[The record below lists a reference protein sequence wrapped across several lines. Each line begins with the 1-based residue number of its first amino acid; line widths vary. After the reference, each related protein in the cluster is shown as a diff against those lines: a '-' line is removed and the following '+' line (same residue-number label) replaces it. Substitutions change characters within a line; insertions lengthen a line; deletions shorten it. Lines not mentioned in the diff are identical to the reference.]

1 MHDTGI
7 TISPVL
13 EKLLLKYAGLAV
25 PLNTRSR
32 EVRKLSEQVPVISD
46 EYLKNDGSIKGDLLQ
61 DRQLRR
67 AYISYYLPVNL
78 VKLYPVL
85 DELFAHPDIQGFAQ
99 PAVSILDLGCGPG
112 TFLLGVLE
120 YFAAHQK
127 LLSRE
132 THRIELWGID
142 HVAENTAAAGEIINN
157 YLAAQTFPAAVAWKL
172 NFRVGSITAAG
183 FPHPLL
189 PQGREYDLI
198 IAGNVFTEIDRES
211 FPALAPMLE
220 KLLAPHGTL
229 ILIDPGTRASSRRL
243 MQLHDVL
250 LEHTALNLYAPCL
263 ERGLCPSLGNPRDW
277 CHQNL
282 DWSPPQIVQAI
293 DRHSGFTK
301 QKGIQYS
308 YFTFR
313 KDGKAPIHPSC
324 DFPREKLWR
333 VVSYQIRHKGEER
346 LFVCNGKER
355 VLVRRLTKNSSES
368 NRDFSAAL
376 RGDSVVMDG
385 MARREVFL
393 DITGDSVFRIL
404 KKLSA
409 E

>member
-1 MHDTGI
+1 MQSKGI

-13 EKLLLKYAGLAV
+13 EKLLMKCAGLAA
-25 PLNTRSR
+25 PLNPRSR
-32 EVRKLSEQVPVISD
+32 EVRKLSELVRAISD
-46 EYLKNDGSIKGDLLQ
+46 EYLKHESSFKNDLLQ
-61 DRQLRR
+61 DRNLRR

-78 VKLYPVL
+78 VKLHPVL
-85 DELFAHPDIQGFAQ
+85 DELFSHPDIQGFAQ

-120 YFAAHQK
+120 YLAAHQK
-127 LLSRE
+127 LLCRE
-132 THRIELWGID
+132 KCEINLWGID
-142 HVAENTAAAGEIINN
+142 QVAENPAAAGEIIRN
-157 YLAAQTFPAAVAWKL
+157 YLAAQEFPATVDWKL
-172 NFRVGSITAAG
+172 NFRAGSITAAG

-189 PQGREYDLI
+189 PKDREYDLI

-243 MQLHDVL
+243 IQLRDEL
-250 LEHTALNLYAPCL
+250 LRYTSLNLYAPCL

-277 CHQNL
+277 CHQKL

-313 KDGKAPIHPSC
+313 NDGKALIYPAC

-333 VVSYQIRHKGEER
+333 VVSFQIRHKGEER
-346 LFVCNGKER
+346 LFICNGKER
-355 VLVRRLTKNSSES
+355 LLVRRLIKNSSEN

-376 RGDSVVMDG
+376 RGDSVVIDRVE
-385 MARREVFL
+385 RREAFL
-393 DITGDSVFRIL
+393 NITKDSVFKRL
-404 KKLSA
+404 QPNEA
-409 E
+409 

>member
-1 MHDTGI
+1 MDNKRI
-7 TISPVL
+7 AISPVL
-13 EKLLLKYAGLAV
+13 EQLLLRHAGLSS
-25 PLNTRSR
+25 PLNDRSR
-32 EVRKLSEQVPVISD
+32 EVRKLSELVRVISD
-46 EYLKNDGSIKGDLLQ
+46 EYLKNDRSVKGDLLQ
-61 DRQLRR
+61 NRELRR

-78 VKLYPVL
+78 AKLHPVL
-85 DELFAHPDIQGFAQ
+85 DELFSHPDIKNFTEYTA
-99 PAVSILDLGCGPG
+99 SILDLGCGPG
-112 TFLLGVLE
+112 TFLLGMLE
-120 YFAAHQK
+120 YLAAHQK
-127 LLSRE
+127 LISRGPQK
-132 THRIELWGID
+132 IELWGID
-142 HVAENTAAAGEIINN
+142 QVAENTAAAGEIIRN
-157 YLAAQTFPAAVAWKL
+157 YLAAQTFPAAVTWKL
-172 NFRVGSITAAG
+172 NFRVGSITAES

-189 PQGREYDLI
+189 PNGREYALI

-243 MQLHDVL
+243 IQLRDGL
-250 LEHTALNLYAPCL
+250 LEHTSLNLYAPCL
-263 ERGLCPSLGNPRDW
+263 ERGLCPSLDNPRDW
-277 CHQNL
+277 CHQKL

-313 KDGKAPIHPSC
+313 KDGKAMIHPAC

-333 VVSYQIRHKGEER
+333 VVSFQIRHKGEER

-355 VLVRRLTKNSSES
+355 LLVRRLTKNSSES

-376 RGDSVVMDG
+376 RGDSVVMDRLE
-385 MARREVFL
+385 RREKFHE
-393 DITGDSVFRIL
+393 ITKDSLFRRL
-404 KKLSA
+404 PA
-409 E
+409 HEA

>member
-1 MHDTGI
+1 MQSKGI
-7 TISPVL
+7 TVSPVL
-13 EKLLLKYAGLAV
+13 EKLLLKYAGLAI
-25 PLNTRSR
+25 PLNARSR
-32 EVRKLSEQVPVISD
+32 EVRKLAEQVRTISNA
-46 EYLKNDGSIKGDLLQ
+46 YLNHERSIEGDLLK
-61 DRQLRR
+61 DRSLRR

-78 VKLYPVL
+78 VKLHPIL
-85 DELFAHPDIQGFAQ
+85 DELFSHPDIQGFAQ
-99 PAVSILDLGCGPG
+99 TAVSILDLGCGPG

-127 LLSRE
+127 IFPRE
-132 THRIELWGID
+132 MCEINLWGID
-142 HVAENTAAAGEIINN
+142 QVAENTAAAGEIIRD
-157 YLAAQTFPAAVAWKL
+157 YLAAQTFPAAVTWKL
-172 NFRVGSITAAG
+172 NFRAGSITAES

-189 PQGREYDLI
+189 PKDREYDLI

-220 KLLAPHGTL
+220 KLLSPHGTL

-243 MQLHDVL
+243 IQLRDGL
-250 LEHTALNLYAPCL
+250 LSHTSLNLYAPCL
-263 ERGLCPSLGNPRDW
+263 ERGLCPSLDNPRDW
-277 CHQNL
+277 CHQKL

-293 DRHSGFTK
+293 DRHSGFAK

-313 KDGKAPIHPSC
+313 KDNKALIYPAC

-333 VVSYQIRHKGEER
+333 VVSFQIRHKGEER

-355 VLVRRLTKNSSES
+355 VLVRRLTKNSSEG

-376 RGDSVVMDG
+376 RGDSVVIDRVE
-385 MARREVFL
+385 RREAFL
-393 DITGDSVFRIL
+393 DITKDSVFRRL
-404 KKLSA
+404 QPNEA
-409 E
+409 